1 MAETVDCLQALGLVT
16 DADLVTWHELYAES
30 YTQDYED
37 AVYDTSGGE
46 TVAVFGAAGSA
57 AVSPA

>member
-1 MAETVDCLQALGLVT
+1 MDGLQALGLGT
-16 DADLVTWHELYAES
+16 DADLVTWQELYAES

-37 AVYDTSGGE
+37 AVYDTSDGE
-46 TVAVFGAAGSA
+46 TVAGFGAAGSA